1 MGRSLGQVR
10 PQPGPAATIGS
21 ATRTRVGVVGPGPGP
36 TVRIGQGLAASQSSL
51 SSCDAMI
58 CYSQGEAVSE
68 SPGHLMSVRSDPSP
82 PARETELSESVS
94 GNLNQSR
101 QRTRKLDWE
110 RGHHVTDRVPGRWVQ
125 LHALS
130 PSPAPRARC
139 RRRQSPSLPVARSDS
154 SSGPPGPAR
163 ELEA

>member
-58 CYSQGEAVSE
+58 CYSQAETVSE
-68 SPGHLMSVRSDPSP
+68 SPGHLIIGCPYGRIRLGVR
-82 PARETELSESVS
+82 
-94 GNLNQSR
+94 
-101 QRTRKLDWE
+101 W
-110 RGHHVTDRVPGRWVQ
+110 PGRPSC
-125 LHALS
+125 LS
-130 PSPAPRARC
+130 QC
-139 RRRQSPSLPVARSDS
+139 L
-154 SSGPPGPAR
+154 GT
-163 ELEA
+163 